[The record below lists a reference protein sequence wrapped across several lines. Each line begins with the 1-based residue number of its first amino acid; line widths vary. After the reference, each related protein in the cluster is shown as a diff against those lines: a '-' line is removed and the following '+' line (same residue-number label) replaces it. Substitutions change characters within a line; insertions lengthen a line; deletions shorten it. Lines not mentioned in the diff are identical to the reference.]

1 MRCRQV
7 RHGESVLWRTA
18 DTSPESFRGALQLR
32 IHSKLCE
39 KAAQQVDA
47 GLRSRIELNFLNIRE
62 FAAVREYDA
71 INRAIG

>member
-1 MRCRQV
+1 MRRRQI

-18 DTSPESFRGALQLR
+18 DTSPESFWGAPQLR
-32 IHSKLCE
+32 IHSKFCE

-47 GLRSRIELNFLNIRE
+47 GLRSRIELDLLYIRE

-71 INRAIG
+71 MNRAIG